1 MPSTSDTASIPQAA
15 RGFLIDHG
23 LAGPDDNPVWE
34 PLTGGVSSEL
44 WRVELEGETLAIKG
58 ALAKLKVAGNWHAP
72 TNRNTVEWDWLEY
85 AAGVV
90 PAHVPKPL
98 AHDPQR
104 GLFAMTYLAPEQHP
118 VWKKRLLSGTVIAG
132 EAADVG
138 SLIGRLH
145 EHSATDADL
154 AVRFA
159 TDVNFE
165 TLRIAPYLRSL
176 LPVHPDLAAQI
187 EKIIDRT
194 VTTRKVVIHG
204 DVSPKN
210 ILIGPGGP
218 VLLDAE
224 CAWFGDPAFDV
235 AFVLNHLLLKMLVVP
250 HREDAL
256 ADASRALTEAYKPHV
271 TWEPISDLT
280 TRTALLLPA
289 LMLARVDGL
298 SPVEYLTPEHQAHV
312 RTCARQLLTDG
323 VTSLDEVLNTTGTAL
338 TTGTH

>member
-1 MPSTSDTASIPQAA
+1 MPDITSVPQAA
-15 RGFLIDHG
+15 RDFLIDHG
-23 LAGPDDNPVWE
+23 LAGPDENPVWV

-44 WRVELEGETLAIKG
+44 WRVDLEGETMAVKG

-72 TNRNTVEWDWLEY
+72 TNRNTVEWQWLEY
-85 AAGVV
+85 AARVA

-104 GLFAMTYLAPEQHP
+104 GLFAMTYLAPEKHH
-118 VWKKRLLSGTVIAG
+118 VWKERLLSGTVVAG

-138 SLIGRLH
+138 SLIGQLH
-145 EHSATDADL
+145 QHSATSADL
-154 AVRFA
+154 AARFA
-159 TDVNFE
+159 TDANFE
-165 TLRIAPYLRSL
+165 KLRIAPYLRAL
-176 LPVHPDLAAQI
+176 LPVHPDLTAQI

-194 VTTRKVVIHG
+194 VTTRKVVVHG

-210 ILIGPGGP
+210 ILIGPDGP

-250 HREDAL
+250 HRQDAL

-280 TRTALLLPA
+280 TRTAHLLPA

-298 SPVEYLTPEHQAHV
+298 SPVEYLTSEHQAHV
-312 RTCARQLLTDG
+312 RTCARRLLTSG
-323 VTSLDEVLNTTGTAL
+323 VSSLDEVLKTAREAL